1 MMNTKIPPTGQ
12 DPESA
17 VRQYYDDNSKFFL
30 RLGQNARSGSIHQ
43 PLYLQPGD
51 SIREAIHAQHKLL
64 ANMIM
69 ETGDRK
75 PFVLDLGC
83 GTGSAMAYLRKYT
96 NKGNFAGVTISRFQA
111 SQGRE
116 FLVRSGMTEY
126 CQILEGS
133 YLALPFDRG
142 TTDLAYAIE
151 SLIHCSDLPKFLLE
165 AHRVLKTG
173 AKLVIFDDFL
183 AKPEGNQYT
192 TEEHE
197 ILGLFRRH
205 WKANCLVTSRALI
218 LAAETSGFSDP
229 DVQDFTPNL
238 KIDRVRDRWIR
249 YFYLPVL
256 KTIAPEWS
264 YTRFLSGGDARQ
276 RAYRGGLLRYCMI
289 ILKKV
294 DPNKTDL

>member
-51 SIREAIHAQHKLL
+51 SIREAIHAQHMLL
-64 ANMIM
+64 ANIIM

-83 GTGSAMAYLRKYT
+83 GTGSAMAYLRKCT
-96 NKGNFAGVTISRFQA
+96 NKENFAGVTISRFQA
-111 SQGRE
+111 TQGRE
-116 FLVRSGMTEY
+116 FLARSGMTEY
-126 CQILEGS
+126 CQIHEGS
-133 YLALPFDRG
+133 YLALPFDAE

-151 SLIHCSDLPKFLLE
+151 SLIHCTDLPRFLLE
-165 AHRVLKTG
+165 VHRVLKAG
-173 AKLVIFDDFL
+173 ARLVIFDDFL
-183 AKPEGNQYT
+183 TDQSSIQNNSEA
-192 TEEHE
+192 HE
-197 ILGLFRRH
+197 TLELFHRH
-205 WKANCLVTSRALI
+205 WKANCLVTTDMLI
-218 LAAETSGFSDP
+218 EAGETVGLTSGQ
-229 DVQDFTPNL
+229 VLDFTQKL
-238 KIDRVRDRWIR
+238 KLNRVRDRWIR

-256 KTIAPEWS
+256 KMIAPEWS

-276 RAYRGGLLRYCMI
+276 RAYRAGLLRYCMI
-289 ILKKV
+289 ILEKT
-294 DPNKTDL
+294 DPNKADL